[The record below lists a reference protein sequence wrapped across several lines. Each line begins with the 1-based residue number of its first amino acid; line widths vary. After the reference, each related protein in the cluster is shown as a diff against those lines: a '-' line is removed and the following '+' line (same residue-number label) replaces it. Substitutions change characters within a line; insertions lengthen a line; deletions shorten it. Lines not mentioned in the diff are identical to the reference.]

1 MQNDKLVKLDTTC
14 NETGFVIKKYEN
26 SPKVGAYIPSLMP
39 DIDMKKGPWE
49 QRVTSAKSSIL
60 KNDNNFFRFDPIT
73 ICNYY
78 DIDQRDN
85 AIYYVDKELG
95 EKIRIKYE
103 DNDIKK
109 AFFFDEDYKMTD
121 SLMEKIEE
129 MEEILEIHE
138 ENFKIIK
145 NDLVNKDNRIKELQ
159 TEDISLQGQLKV
171 KDNQVDNL
179 QNQLRIK
186 DAEIADLQSQLN
198 TKTNQINTLTIEINN
213 LKGQIVQN
221 EEDIDQL
228 QRQINHVLNLIS
240 QIRNEKE

>member
-1 MQNDKLVKLDTTC
+1 MQNDKLVKLNTTC

-49 QRVTSAKSSIL
+49 QRVTNVKPSIL
-60 KNDNNFFRFDPIT
+60 KNDNNSFRFDPIT

-129 MEEILEIHE
+129 IEEELNIRKEK
-138 ENFKIIK
+138 FKIIESELSNK
-145 NDLVNKDNRIKELQ
+145 N
-159 TEDISLQGQLKV
+159 
-171 KDNQVDNL
+171 NQIIDL
-179 QNQLRIK
+179 QNQLNIK
-186 DAEIADLQSQLN
+186 S
-198 TKTNQINTLTIEINN
+198 NQINDLNTEINS
-213 LKGQIVQN
+213 LR
-221 EEDIDQL
+221 EQL
-228 QRQINHVLNLIS
+228 DHVLNLLS
-240 QIRNEKE
+240 QIENEKE

>member
-1 MQNDKLVKLDTTC
+1 MQNDKLVKLNSTC

-49 QRVTSAKSSIL
+49 QRVTNVKPSIL
-60 KNDNNFFRFDPIT
+60 KNDNNSFRFDPIT

-129 MEEILEIHE
+129 IEEELNIRKEK
-138 ENFKIIK
+138 FKIIESELSNK
-145 NDLVNKDNRIKELQ
+145 N
-159 TEDISLQGQLKV
+159 
-171 KDNQVDNL
+171 NQIIDL
-179 QNQLRIK
+179 QNQLNIK
-186 DAEIADLQSQLN
+186 S
-198 TKTNQINTLTIEINN
+198 NQINDLNTEINS
-213 LKGQIVQN
+213 LR
-221 EEDIDQL
+221 EQL
-228 QRQINHVLNLIS
+228 DHVLNLLS
-240 QIRNEKE
+240 QIENEKE